1 MTNLDAYRLLPAQ
14 RRAWS
19 RAHDD
24 RRPITA
30 RVRLAAALDPARLR
44 AAVDVLADRHEA
56 LRLRLEAR
64 AGVRV
69 PLQVVD
75 PDLRV
80 GSAVGDPF
88 SGPLVAITADD
99 AELVVSA
106 SELVADAESVR
117 LLLLELDA
125 AYAGRPLPEDDDR
138 LQFLD
143 VSEWRLDQ
151 GEAGPPVAARPF
163 TVPLSGGEPG
173 VRHAVVAG
181 TSADELF
188 AAWAATLARYVDDEG
203 LPVAWYS
210 AGRAEPGTAGVVG
223 PLECAVPVVVER
235 TWTGDD
241 ALAAVREAERAL
253 PVAAPADDLT
263 AGFSATRLVEPGELA
278 GLGAIAVTVRT
289 PPPVHPLHL
298 HAEIGA
304 DEVRLALSF
313 DGSTCDGTT
322 GEWLL
327 DALVARLAGA
337 GPLGAAERARLV
349 AWAGTTPAPTPTTL
363 TALLDAGI
371 RGSDGEAVRA
381 EDGVLTFAGLDAL
394 ATTIAARLRAA
405 GIGAEDRVAVLAERS
420 WRTVAA
426 FVGILRAGAV
436 YVPLDPA
443 GPRHRTDR
451 LIEAVEPRV
460 VLTAGPAPELSV
472 PVWEIPAEPDP
483 GASVDTSAIVPDQ
496 AAYVIFTSGST
507 GSPRPVV
514 VEHRAAASLTRALAD
529 VVHAGEPGP
538 LRVAVNAP
546 FTFDASIK
554 QLVQLAHGHTLCV
567 VADDLRQDPRAM
579 LDHLA
584 RERVDVLDCTPS
596 HLRLLLSVD
605 AALPRLLLVG
615 GEAVE
620 PDLWDH
626 LAGLPD
632 VRSVNVYGPTECT
645 VDTTAAEITAGRAPT
660 IGRPLPGVRVWVL
673 DDGLRPVPAGVPGEL
688 CVSGAQLARGYLDA
702 PAAGR
707 FVTTTLPDGGDERIY
722 RTGDRVAFGPDG
734 ELVYLG
740 RSDDQLKVNG
750 IRVEPGEVAA
760 TLAAHP
766 GVRRGVVTGRD
777 DDGHGTR
784 LVAYVQPVAAA
795 HVDLDRV
802 DGVNPHETR
811 YLYDEIFHQ
820 RAYLRGGVVL
830 RDRAVVFDVG
840 ANIGMFSLF
849 AHAECATATVY
860 AFEPLPAV
868 RAKLTANLAAHDV
881 PARVFPFGLS
891 DVEQDVAF
899 TFYPGYSVMSGRAD
913 YADAEAEVELIKRY
927 LANERGE
934 DSAELLAHADEI
946 LADRFDGA
954 TEVCRL
960 RRLSDVIDELDVPV
974 VDLLKVDVQRAELD
988 VLRGLDERHW
998 PVIRQIAAE
1007 VHDGIGTDTEG
1018 RVEEVVG
1025 LLEDRGFDV
1034 VVEQDAVLA
1043 GTDRF
1048 MLYAVRPEYERDPR
1062 PVVGAGSVGA
1072 VDEEE
1077 LRGWLAERLPT
1088 HLVPSAVVVLDDF
1101 PLTAH
1106 GKVDRAALPAPS
1118 TDRGTADRE
1127 PPANDVEEA
1136 LVAIWEDVLGV
1147 APVGVTDNFFQLGGD
1162 SIRTIRVQAAA
1173 ARRGLAFPLQSMFTH
1188 QTIRDLVRSGATGDA
1203 VAEPPGE
1210 RFTLL
1215 GEADRRL
1222 VPADVEDAYPISVL
1236 QQGMLYH
1243 TVLTGRSENYHNVT
1257 THRVDGP
1264 LDVDALRTALAD
1276 TVAAHPI
1283 LRTGF
1288 HLGRYS
1294 EPLQLVHR
1302 DVPVPLVVADLRA
1315 LDPVARRERIDAAVR
1330 EELGTPFDFAA
1341 PPLVRFRVFHTDHES
1356 FELLVSEYHAV
1367 LDGWSLA
1374 LMLDE
1379 IAVRYERVLL
1389 GEAEPP
1395 RTRTVMPFRRFVE
1408 VERAARADDA
1418 GRAFW
1423 QGQLA
1428 GATPLLI
1435 GAATDRPPRT
1445 DRVLHQP
1452 LRIDLPGRLERVG
1465 AEFAVPLKAL
1475 LLAVH
1480 LRAVA
1485 EQTGRD
1491 DVLTG
1496 LVTSTR
1502 TGEDGGDRTLGLF
1515 LNTLPLRMAVGGDPL
1530 ATLAQRA
1537 WRAEQRLMG
1546 HHLLPLADVERA
1558 VGRGRL
1564 FDAFFNFTRFDKP
1577 EPGRRRVRLEP
1588 GATVPVDVGFAL
1600 AVDFEVDP
1608 RDHGLRLSL
1617 TYAAESLRDA
1627 EVAELAARYT
1637 WLLDALCADP
1647 AVPLPAV
1654 GPAATSTSTPA
1665 VDAVTEWEDRLTAL
1679 WGEVLGHR
1687 PRSRDTDFFEAGG
1700 DSLSAL
1706 RLVAALAERHAVPLD
1721 LPSFTREP
1729 RFDALLAR
1737 CVAAGG

>member
-14 RRAWS
+14 RRTWS
-19 RAHDD
+19 RTHD
-24 RRPITA
+24 A
-30 RVRLAAALDPARLR
+30 RSTTVTVRLAAAPDPARLR
-44 AAVDVLADRHEA
+44 AAVDALTDRHEA
-56 LRLRLEAR
+56 LRLRLEPR
-64 AGVRV
+64 PGVRV

-80 GSAVGDPF
+80 GSALGDPVT
-88 SGPLVAITADD
+88 GPLVAVTAYDT
-99 AELVVSA
+99 ELVVSA

-125 AYAGRPLPEDDDR
+125 VHAGRPLPDDDDR

-151 GEAGPPVAARPF
+151 GETLPPVAARPF
-163 TVPLSGGEPG
+163 AVPLSNGGPG
-173 VRHAVVAG
+173 VRREVARVA
-181 TSADELF
+181 SADELF
-188 AAWAATLARYVDDEG
+188 AAWALALGRYVDEQG

-210 AGRAEPGTAGVVG
+210 AGRAAAGTADVVG
-223 PLECAVPVVVER
+223 PLECAVPVVVDR
-235 TWTGDD
+235 GWTADD
-241 ALAAVREAERAL
+241 AVAALREAERTL
-253 PVAAPADDLT
+253 PVAPPADDLT
-263 AGFSATRLVEPGELA
+263 VGFSVTRAVEPAELA
-278 GLGAIAVTVRT
+278 GLGAVAVTVRT
-289 PPPVHPLHL
+289 PVPEHPLHL
-298 HAEIGA
+298 HAEIRA
-304 DEVRLALSF
+304 DEVRLTLSF
-313 DGSTCDGTT
+313 DGLSCDETT
-322 GEWLL
+322 AAWLL
-327 DALVARLAGA
+327 DAVATRLDGGNA
-337 GPLGAAERARLV
+337 LGEAELARLV
-349 AWAGTTPAPTPTTL
+349 AWAGTEPAPAPSTL

-371 RGSDGEAVRA
+371 RNRDGEAVRA
-381 EDGVLTFAGLDAL
+381 EDGVLTFAELDAL
-394 ATTIAARLRAA
+394 ATTIAARLHAREV
-405 GIGAEDRVAVLAERS
+405 GPGDRVAVLAERS

-443 GPRHRTDR
+443 APRRRTAQLVEAVGPR
-451 LIEAVEPRV
+451 L
-460 VLTAGPAPELSV
+460 VLTTGPVPELSV
-472 PVWEIPAEPDP
+472 PVEEIPAVPDP
-483 GASVDTSAIVPDQ
+483 GASVDTSGIVPDQ
-496 AAYVIFTSGST
+496 DAYVIFTSGST
-507 GSPRPVV
+507 GVPRPVV
-514 VEHRAAASLTRALAD
+514 VEHRAAASLTLALAD
-529 VVHAGEPGP
+529 TVYGAEPGP

-546 FTFDASIK
+546 FTFDASVK
-554 QLVQLAHGHTLCV
+554 QLVQLAHGHTLHV
-567 VADDLRQDPRAM
+567 LADDLRQDPRAL

-584 RERVDVLDCTPS
+584 AARVDVLDCTPS
-596 HLRLLLSVD
+596 HLRLLLS
-605 AALPRLLLVG
+605 AGAPLPRLLLVG
-615 GEAVE
+615 GEAVDQ
-620 PDLWDH
+620 DLWDH
-626 LAGLPD
+626 LAALPGT
-632 VRSVNVYGPTECT
+632 RSVDVYGPTECT
-645 VDTTAAEITAGRAPT
+645 VDTTAAEITASRAPT
-660 IGRPLPGVRVWVL
+660 IGRPLPGARVWVL
-673 DDGLRPVPAGVPGEL
+673 DEHLRPVPVGVPGEL
-688 CVSGAQLARGYLDA
+688 CVSGDRLARGYLGDPVA
-702 PAAGR
+702 TAER
-707 FVTTTLPDGGDERIY
+707 FVTTTLPDGTVDRVY

-734 ELVYLG
+734 ALSYLG
-740 RSDDQLKVNG
+740 RLDDQLKVNG
-750 IRVEPGEVAA
+750 IRVEPGEVAG

-766 GVRRGVVTGRD
+766 GVRRAVVTGRD

-795 HVDLDRV
+795 HLDLDRV

-811 YLYDEIFHQ
+811 YLYDEIFRQ

-849 AHAECATATVY
+849 AHAECDTATVY

-868 RAKLTANLAAHDV
+868 HAKLTANLAAHDV
-881 PARVFPFGLS
+881 PAHVFGFGLS
-891 DVEQDVAF
+891 DTEQDVAF

-913 YADAEAEVELIKRY
+913 YADAGAEVELIKRY
-927 LANERGE
+927 LTNERGT
-934 DSAELLAHADEI
+934 DSAELLARADEI
-946 LADRFDGA
+946 LADRFAGA

-960 RRLSDVIDELDVPV
+960 RRLSDVIDELGVPV
-974 VDLLKVDVQRAELD
+974 IDLLKVDVQRAELD

-998 PVIRQIAAE
+998 PVVRQIAAE
-1007 VHDGIGTDTEG
+1007 VHDGVGTETEG
-1018 RVEEVVG
+1018 RVEDVVG

-1048 MLYAVRPEYERDPR
+1048 MLYAVRPEYAHDPR
-1062 PVVGAGSVGA
+1062 PVVGAGPVGA
-1072 VDEEE
+1072 VAEDE
-1077 LRGWLAERLPT
+1077 LRDWLAERLPAY
-1088 HLVPSAVVVLDDF
+1088 LVPSAVVVLDEF
-1101 PLTAH
+1101 PLTDR

-1118 TDRGTADRE
+1118 ADRGSGDHE
-1127 PPANDVEEA
+1127 PPADDVEEA
-1136 LVAIWEDVLGV
+1136 LVEIWQDVLGV

-1188 QTIRDLVRSGATGDA
+1188 QTIRDLARSGVTGT
-1203 VAEPPGE
+1203 VAEPPGG

-1222 VPADVEDAYPISVL
+1222 MPADVEDAYPITVL

-1243 TVLTGRSENYHNVT
+1243 STLTGRAANYHNVT
-1257 THRVDGP
+1257 TYRVTAP
-1264 LDVDALRTALAD
+1264 LDPDALRSALTD

-1302 DVPVPLVVADLRA
+1302 DVPVPLVVEDLRE
-1315 LDPVARRERIDAAVR
+1315 LDPVARRARIAAVVR
-1330 EELGTPFDFAA
+1330 DEVETPFDFAV
-1341 PPLVRFRVFHTDHES
+1341 PPLVRFRAFGVDRES

-1374 LMLDE
+1374 LVLEE
-1379 IAVRYERVLL
+1379 IANRYERLL
-1389 GEAEPP
+1389 HGEPEPP
-1395 RTRTVMPFRRFVE
+1395 PTRSMMPFRRFVE
-1408 VERAARADDA
+1408 VERAARTDSA

-1428 GATPLLI
+1428 GAAPLLI
-1435 GAATDRPPRT
+1435 GAAGGQPPRT

-1452 LRIDLPGRLERVG
+1452 LPADLPGRLERVG

-1480 LRAVA
+1480 VRAVA

-1491 DVLTG
+1491 DVITG

-1515 LNTLPLRMAVGGDPL
+1515 LNTLPLRLAVGEDPPG
-1530 ATLAQRA
+1530 TLAQRA
-1537 WRAEQRLMG
+1537 WRAEQQLMG
-1546 HHLLPLADVERA
+1546 HHLVPLADIERA
-1558 VGRGRL
+1558 AGRGRL

-1577 EPGRRRVRLEP
+1577 DPGRRRVRLEP
-1588 GATVPVDVGFAL
+1588 GTTIPVDVGFAL

-1608 RDHGLRLSL
+1608 RDNGLRLSL
-1617 TYAAESLRDA
+1617 TYAGEALRDGGI
-1627 EVAELAARYT
+1627 AELAARYT
-1637 WLLDALCADP
+1637 WLLDRLCAEPD
-1647 AVPLPAV
+1647 VPLPAV
-1654 GPAATSTSTPA
+1654 ATAAA
-1665 VDAVTEWEDRLTAL
+1665 DVITEWEDRLTAL

-1687 PRSRDTDFFEAGG
+1687 PRSRDADFFEAGG

-1706 RLVAALAERHAVPLD
+1706 RLVSALRERHDVPVD

-1737 CVAAGG
+1737 CAGG